1 MAYVI
6 GLTGGIGSGKSAA
19 ADQFALLGAAMV
31 DTDAIAHELT
41 GPDGAAIPEV
51 RRQFGAGC
59 IAADGAMD
67 RKKVRELVFADPA
80 ARQRLEALLHPMI
93 RAESQRRIAA
103 AGGTA
108 PYVVHV
114 VPLLVESADYR
125 ARVQRVLVIDCAEDV
140 QIERVMAR
148 SGLGQDEVRRI
159 IAAQAPRAARL
170 AAADDV
176 IDNSG
181 PLAALRPQVLA
192 LHGRYMA
199 LAGQATP
206 A

>member
-19 ADQFALLGAAMV
+19 ADQFALLGAAVV

-41 GPDGAAIPEV
+41 GPGGAAIPEV

-67 RKKVRELVFADPA
+67 RTKVRELVFADPT
-80 ARQRLEALLHPMI
+80 ARKKLEALLHPMI

-103 AGGTA
+103 TGSA

-114 VPLLVESADYR
+114 VPLLVESPDYR
-125 ARVQRVLVIDCAEDV
+125 ARVQRVLVVDCAEEV
-140 QIERVMAR
+140 QVERVMAR
-148 SGLGQDEVRRI
+148 SALGEQEVRRI
-159 IAAQAPRAARL
+159 ITAQASRATRL
-170 AAADDV
+170 EAADDV

-181 PLAALRPQVLA
+181 PLAALRPQVVALHERYLA
-192 LHGRYMA
+192 LARQG
-199 LAGQATP
+199 TP